1 MYELVIFDWDGTLMD
16 SAQKISNCVRVAAK
30 QTGLPEPTEQQA
42 KSIIGLG
49 LYEAMATLFPQA
61 DNAKVNEVVEAYKHH
76 FVNADKTE
84 EGLFDGV
91 AKALTTMEETGAML
105 AIATGKSRAGL
116 DRVLGKV
123 GLAHHFTVTRCADE
137 TRSKPHPQMLL
148 EILEFTSIDP
158 QKTIMVGDTT
168 FDLDMAQNAG
178 VAGLGAGYG
187 VHSQQALEDSKALYV
202 AQSFADLA
210 AWLLNGKLVP
220 AFSES

>member
-1 MYELVIFDWDGTLMD
+1 
-16 SAQKISNCVRVAAK
+16 
-30 QTGLPEPTEQQA
+30 
-42 KSIIGLG
+42 
-49 LYEAMATLFPQA
+49 
-61 DNAKVNEVVEAYKHH
+61 
-76 FVNADKTE
+76 
-84 EGLFDGV
+84 
-91 AKALTTMEETGAML
+91 MEETGAML